1 MRKKILIVDDEIT
14 GRLLEYNLKKEGYK
28 VYSVFNGKEA
38 IAKAEKTK
46 PDLIITDVMMP
57 HMNGF
62 EFLEKLRS
70 DIKTSSIPV
79 VFFTARGQA
88 ADIQKG
94 LMCFVSH
101 LCLATVTLPPTPSF
115 TACEKGSEDEKWGMF
130 PDHIRQYIRDEANKE
145 LRKKCQVVKDLFRR
159 PCSLDN
165 RWRTELPSYSLI
177 IIATATAVIA
187 LWVS

>member
-1 MRKKILIVDDEIT
+1 MKKKILIVDDEIT

-46 PDLIITDVMMP
+46 PDLIISDIMMP

-70 DIKTSSIPV
+70 DIKTRAIPV
-79 VFFTARGQA
+79 IFFTARGEA

-94 LMCFVSH
+94 LELGVSAYITKPFEPEH
-101 LCLATVTLPPTPSF
+101 VL
-115 TACEKGSEDEKWGMF
+115 EK
-130 PDHIRQYIRDEANKE
+130 IKE
-145 LRKKCQVVKDLFRR
+145 LFSK
-159 PCSLDN
+159 
-165 RWRTELPSYSLI
+165 
-177 IIATATAVIA
+177 
-187 LWVS
+187 